1 MFGFLAFVVAAH
13 ADNRKVGTPAG
24 AVQVTLSE
32 FAIAPANIAA
42 PLNGKL
48 LVTNS
53 GSAVHNFNVQGTTV
67 RTRDLQPGETAP
79 LDLKGLKAGSYTA
92 LCAISGHHQAGM
104 QATLVI
110 EGSAAAPSAAG
121 GLANM
126 TSNSRS

>member
-1 MFGFLAFVVAAH
+1 MGLFTRRDREAVGTAGAALGLVALMFGFLAFVVAAH

-53 GSAVHNFNVQGTTV
+53 GSAVHNLNVQGTSV
-67 RTRDLQPGETAP
+67 RTRDLQPGETAT
-79 LDLKGLKAGSYTA
+79 LDLNRAA
-92 LCAISGHHQAGM
+92 LARTVSG
-104 QATLVI
+104 
-110 EGSAAAPSAAG
+110 AP
-121 GLANM
+121 
-126 TSNSRS
+126 